1 PRRERRDRPHAEGRI
16 PEHVE
21 HDRHGER
28 GRGCRGHLA
37 QHHLASDHV
46 DEPCDGRVPPRERAH
61 HPGGPQP
68 PGVAVGEEQRAADRR
83 ERADHEHGDVLD
95 DVAEGA
101 AQVVDPE
108 GVEHGA
114 DVEQEDRRGEH
125 PRHHDDEPDPHGVDA
140 RAGRQQRAF
149 VGCVHLPCR
158 RGRHDEA
165 AHARERSGTYHRG
178 MSTQAEPLEHLRRR
192 TSAKWG
198 IYPDDVLPMFVA
210 EMDYPLAPEIAA
222 ALRAAIERSDTGYVN
237 PSDTSAVEAFA
248 AFARERWGWAPAVA
262 DIRTTTDV
270 SVAIVETLR
279 RLAAPGDGVIITPPV
294 YPPFFDLVPEA
305 GARVVEVP
313 LRTGTNG
320 AALDLAGIDR
330 ALAAG
335 ARGVLLCNPHNPLGL
350 VHTRDELAEL
360 ARIVARHDG
369 FVVSDEI
376 HAPLTHPGVAF
387 TPYLSVSE
395 EARAHGIAAESG
407 SKAFN
412 LAGLKAALI
421 VPEGERMA
429 RLVRELPEEVSFRT
443 GHLGLLATGVGFARS
458 RGWAD
463 ATIAGAVADVGQ
475 VATRRGE

>member
-1 PRRERRDRPHAEGRI
+1 
-16 PEHVE
+16 
-21 HDRHGER
+21 
-28 GRGCRGHLA
+28 
-37 QHHLASDHV
+37 
-46 DEPCDGRVPPRERAH
+46 
-61 HPGGPQP
+61 
-68 PGVAVGEEQRAADRR
+68 
-83 ERADHEHGDVLD
+83 
-95 DVAEGA
+95 
-101 AQVVDPE
+101 
-108 GVEHGA
+108 
-114 DVEQEDRRGEH
+114 
-125 PRHHDDEPDPHGVDA
+125 
-140 RAGRQQRAF
+140 
-149 VGCVHLPCR
+149 
-158 RGRHDEA
+158 
-165 AHARERSGTYHRG
+165 GTYHRG

-198 IYPDDVLPMFVA
+198 LYPDDVLPMFVA

-262 DIRTTTDV
+262 YIRTTTDV

-305 GARVVEVP
+305 GARVVKVP
-313 LRTGTNG
+313 LRTGTDG

-421 VPEGERMA
+421 VPEGEQMA

-458 RGWAD
+458 RGWLD
-463 ATIAGAVADVGQ
+463 ATIAAVVANVGLLETQLAEKLPGARLWKPQASYVAWVDLTALGWGDDP
-475 VATRRGE
+475 AAMLLERARLALSNGPAFGREGRGHVRINLACAPELVVEAVDRMAAIAAS

>member
-1 PRRERRDRPHAEGRI
+1 
-16 PEHVE
+16 
-21 HDRHGER
+21 
-28 GRGCRGHLA
+28 
-37 QHHLASDHV
+37 
-46 DEPCDGRVPPRERAH
+46 
-61 HPGGPQP
+61 
-68 PGVAVGEEQRAADRR
+68 
-83 ERADHEHGDVLD
+83 
-95 DVAEGA
+95 
-101 AQVVDPE
+101 
-108 GVEHGA
+108 
-114 DVEQEDRRGEH
+114 
-125 PRHHDDEPDPHGVDA
+125 
-140 RAGRQQRAF
+140 
-149 VGCVHLPCR
+149 
-158 RGRHDEA
+158 
-165 AHARERSGTYHRG
+165 

-198 IYPDDVLPMFVA
+198 LYPDDVLPMFVA

-313 LRTGTNG
+313 LRTGTDG

-387 TPYLSVSE
+387 TPYLSVAE

-458 RGWAD
+458 RGWLD
-463 ATIAGAVADVGQ
+463 ATIAAVVANVGLLEAQLAEKLPGARLWKPQASYVAWVDLTALGWGDDP
-475 VATRRGE
+475 AAMLLERARLALSNGPAFGREGRGHVRINLACAPELVVEAVDRMAVIAAS